1 MITKDEA
8 FAMTLYDISQGETL
22 ETMRYVLKDYEER
35 EQYEVCAGIH
45 LAIEVSSFLTLT
57 AVVEEF
63 NPIEFKQGWQYNK
76 TLDTHN
82 KIKFNH
88 AYPEWFEILDKFKNT
103 L

>member
-8 FAMTLYDISQGETL
+8 FAMTLYDISQGESL

-35 EQYEVCAGIH
+35 EEFEVCAGIH

-63 NPIEFKQGWQYNK
+63 NPIELELTFDE
-76 TLDTHN
+76 L
-82 KIKFNH
+82 
-88 AYPEWFEILDKFKNT
+88 
-103 L
+103 

>member
-1 MITKDEA
+1 MELTKDEA

-63 NPIEFKQGWQYNK
+63 NPIELELTF
-76 TLDTHN
+76 D
-82 KIKFNH
+82 
-88 AYPEWFEILDKFKNT
+88 
-103 L
+103 

>member
-1 MITKDEA
+1 MELTKDEA
-8 FAMTLYDISQGETL
+8 FAMTLYDISQSETL

-63 NPIEFKQGWQYNK
+63 NPIELELTFDE
-76 TLDTHN
+76 L
-82 KIKFNH
+82 
-88 AYPEWFEILDKFKNT
+88 
-103 L
+103 

>member
-1 MITKDEA
+1 MELTKDEA
-8 FAMTLYDISQGETL
+8 FAMTLYDISQGESL

-63 NPIEFKQGWQYNK
+63 NPIELELTFDE
-76 TLDTHN
+76 L
-82 KIKFNH
+82 
-88 AYPEWFEILDKFKNT
+88 
-103 L
+103 

>member
-57 AVVEEF
+57 AIVEEF
-63 NPIEFKQGWQYNK
+63 KPIELELTFDE
-76 TLDTHN
+76 L
-82 KIKFNH
+82 
-88 AYPEWFEILDKFKNT
+88 
-103 L
+103 